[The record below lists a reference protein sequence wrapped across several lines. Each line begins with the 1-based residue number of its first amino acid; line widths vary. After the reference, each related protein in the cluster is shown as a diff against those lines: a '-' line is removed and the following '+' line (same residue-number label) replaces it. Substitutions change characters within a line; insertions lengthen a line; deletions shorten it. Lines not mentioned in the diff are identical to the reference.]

1 MEHLRDGLDGI
12 KFTTVCPYFIDT
24 GLFAGVKTHLLPILD
39 TDYVTERI
47 ISAVLTNQTIV
58 IIPRLLYGMLIA
70 KSILPTNS
78 FYRLYKMFGGNNMI
92 TKDFE
97 GRKEMELIDTNSNF
111 VNLKDVE

>member
-1 MEHLRDGLDGI
+1 MELLRDSLDGI
-12 KFTTVCPYFIDT
+12 KFTTVCPYFINT

-39 TDYVTERI
+39 TDYVAEKI
-47 ISAVLTNQTIV
+47 ISSVLTNQTIV
-58 IIPRLLYGMLIA
+58 IIPKLLYGILIA

-78 FYRLYKMFGGNNMI
+78 FNRLYKIFGGNNMI

-111 VNLKDVE
+111 LNMKDIE